1 MNTNRDLTNITG
13 YIYKITA
20 PNGAVY
26 IGQTINIKDRKYKYK
41 KDYFKKQTKLWNSCQ
56 KYNWQPIDSF
66 EIIEECICGKDKIF
80 LNEREIYW
88 IKFFNSI
95 CEGLNCTEGGK
106 GQLGRIWTDEQ
117 KLKQSQLINE
127 MYERGEIP
135 LNPRK
140 GHNLS
145 EEHKEK
151 IINSLKEF
159 HNNNEHWNTGTI
171 LSEETKQKIVES
183 TSGEKNHFYGKKH
196 TEESLE
202 KMKKAQLGKK
212 QSEETK
218 AKRSESLKKFYEDKE
233 DFVPGFAGKKHSEET
248 KAKMRET
255 RKKQVITEEHRKNM
269 SEAAKRRWEIKIS
282 YNNTILN

>member
-1 MNTNRDLTNITG
+1 MKRDLTNITG

-26 IGQTINIKDRKYKYK
+26 IGQTINLKSRKHDYKACE
-41 KDYFKKQTKLWNSCQ
+41 FKRQSKLWNSCQ
-56 KYNWQPIDSF
+56 KYNWNPADTFEVID
-66 EIIEECICGKDKIF
+66 ECLCGEDKIY
-80 LNEREIYW
+80 LNDREIYW
-88 IKFFNSI
+88 IIYHDSFKN
-95 CEGLNCTEGGK
+95 GLNCTEGGK

-127 MYERGEIP
+127 MYERGDIP
-135 LNPRK
+135 LNPQR

-151 IINSLKEF
+151 IINYLKEF
-159 HNNNEHWNTGTI
+159 HKNNEHWNTGTI

-196 TEESLE
+196 TEESKK
-202 KMKKAQLGKK
+202 KMKEAQLGKK

-218 AKRSESLKKFYEDKE
+218 SKRSESLKKFYEDKE

-248 KAKMRET
+248 KAKMRES
-255 RKKQVITEEHRKNM
+255 RKKQVITEEHRKKM
-269 SEAAKRRWEIKIS
+269 SEAAKRRHQNKKK
-282 YNNTILN
+282 